1 MKEKIVLVSPFGK
14 RKIVDVGTDYALLIT
29 GIFGLG
35 WVKLFID
42 GRSNKAIINMLLLYT
57 GIGTII
63 HAIILAMNPT
73 WVLEYY
79 LMNGYKPA
87 TKEDEEKVKYYYGD
101 TPDDIYRKI

>member
-35 WVKLFID
+35 WVKLFIY

-73 WVLEYY
+73 GVLEYY

-87 TKEDEEKVKYYYGD
+87 TKEDEEKVKYYCGD